1 MLSIGSTFDSDSYVD
16 AICFDFL
23 ADCSSESG
31 VVFGDVLLF
40 LLLRPVPL
48 LVMIDNSC

>member
-1 MLSIGSTFDSDSYVD
+1 MFSIGLTFDSDSDVD

-23 ADCSSESG
+23 VVCNSESG

-40 LLLRPVPL
+40 PLLRPLLL
-48 LVMIDNSC
+48 LVMVDNSC